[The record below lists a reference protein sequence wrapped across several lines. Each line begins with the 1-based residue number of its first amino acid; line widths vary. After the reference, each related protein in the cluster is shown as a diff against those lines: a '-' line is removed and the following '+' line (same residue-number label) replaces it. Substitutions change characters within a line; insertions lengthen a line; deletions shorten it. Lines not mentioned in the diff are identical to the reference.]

1 VHDVHR
7 GLARLASLDAL
18 WRVVAAA
25 TREACRSCGVDR
37 AMLCH
42 LRDGRL
48 RFAGASYER
57 DPQIAAD
64 FVRLA
69 CAAHPRL
76 EACGP
81 EHESAARQVPLLV
94 REPQEADGVF
104 RLLVRTSHTR
114 GYIVAPIVQNDV
126 TIGLLHA
133 DRFGGV
139 RELDAFDVELVSLF
153 ATGLGWVMQRIVAG
167 GEVQPAAL
175 EAAAE
180 VGATAASMLI
190 PPSGSAG
197 EPGLLALTVREREV
211 LGLMADGASNARI
224 AQSLVISEATVKSH
238 VGHILR
244 KLAAK
249 NRTEAVSR
257 YHGFLAGAGAA

>member
-48 RFAGASYER
+48 RFAGASYEL

-64 FVRLA
+64 FVHLA
-69 CAAHPRL
+69 RAARPRL

-81 EHESAARQVPLLV
+81 EHESATRQLPLLV
-94 REPQEADGVF
+94 RDPQEAEGVF
-104 RLLVRTSHTR
+104 RLLVHTSRTR
-114 GYIVAPIVQNDV
+114 GYVVAPIVQNDV

-139 RELDAFDVELVSLF
+139 QELDGFDLELVSLF
-153 ATGLGWVMQRIVAG
+153 ATGLGWVMQRIAAG

-180 VGATAASMLI
+180 VGATAASLVV
-190 PPSGSAG
+190 PSNGSAG
-197 EPGLLALTVREREV
+197 EPGLLALTIREREV

-224 AQSLVISEATVKSH
+224 AESLVISEATVKSH